1 MTGSADNRD
10 ERSNAARVSEEK
22 KMEGVKNFLDKKGKR
37 WHRDKKRTGEKKC
50 LDKGEV
56 KGRVRGKSS
65 RVQGKVKE
73 RGQWNEE
80 PLLPCNR

>member
-37 WHRDKKRTGEKKC
+37 WHRDKKRTGEKKMF
-50 LDKGEV
+50 GQRR
-56 KGRVRGKSS
+56 GQGKSS
-65 RVQGKVKE
+65 REEFKGSREGQGKRSVE
-73 RGQWNEE
+73 RGTFAAMQ
-80 PLLPCNR
+80 